1 MRGGLVGPMVM
12 VLITRRN
19 FLAGIG
25 SFGAGGAGLS
35 SYALAIE
42 PLYRLVVTRYR
53 IAPQGWPSHL
63 RLRIAALADLH
74 ACEPWLG
81 ADRIRQIVEATNAL
95 DPDLTLLLGDY
106 VVGHRW
112 ITSSVPVEVWAPL
125 LGQLRARHGVHAVLG
140 NHDWWH
146 DRKAQI
152 RGHGPV
158 IVRTALEQAG
168 IRVYEN
174 DVLRLKKDG
183 QAFWIAGLG
192 DQMALIR
199 RRAVGWRRWKGVDD
213 LEGTL
218 AKVKDDAPLI
228 LMAHEPD
235 IFPAIPRRVA
245 LTLCGHTHGGQL
257 RILGYSPVV
266 PSRYGNRYAYGHVV
280 EDGRHLVVSGGLG
293 CSAPPV
299 RFGVPPEIVLVELG
313 ASAVA

>member
-1 MRGGLVGPMVM
+1 M

-19 FLAGIG
+19 FLAGIS

-53 IAPQGWPSHL
+53 IAPEGWPSSL

-112 ITSSVPVEVWAPL
+112 ITSSVPIEVWAPL
-125 LGQLRARHGVHAVLG
+125 LGQLQARY
-140 NHDWWH
+140 
-146 DRKAQI
+146 
-152 RGHGPV
+152 GPV
-158 IVRTALEQAG
+158 IVRTALEQVG

-174 DVLRLKKDG
+174 DVLRLTKG
-183 QAFWIAGLG
+183 GEAFWIAGLG

-199 RRAVGWRRWKGVDD
+199 RRAVGWHRWKGVDD

-235 IFPAIPRRVA
+235 IFPAVPGRVA
-245 LTLCGHTHGGQL
+245 LTLCGHTHGGQF

-280 EDGRHLVVSGGLG
+280 EEGRHLVVSGGLG

-313 ASAVA
+313 ASAIA

>member
-53 IAPQGWPSHL
+53 IAPEGWPANL

-81 ADRIRQIVEATNAL
+81 ADRIRQIVAATNAL

-112 ITSSVPVEVWAPL
+112 ITASVPIEVWAPL

-146 DRKAQI
+146 DRKAQM

-183 QAFWIAGLG
+183 EAFWVAGLG

-235 IFPAIPRRVA
+235 IFPAVPGRVA
-245 LTLCGHTHGGQL
+245 LTLCGHTHGGQF